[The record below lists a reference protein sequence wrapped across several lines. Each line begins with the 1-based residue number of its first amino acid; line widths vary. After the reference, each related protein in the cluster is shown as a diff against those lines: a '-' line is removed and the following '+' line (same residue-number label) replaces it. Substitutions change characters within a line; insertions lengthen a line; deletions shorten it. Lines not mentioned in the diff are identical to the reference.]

1 MNDFNWNY
9 NDVNNNSTN
18 DNDDADG
25 NDNGDDDGDDDDGD
39 DGDDNGDDEWLWTWA
54 NSLRVTKIQTPT
66 MQNTEDL
73 YLKMTCQHE
82 CSINKNKFTYVC
94 HAVASSVWL
103 DWLTCSHFVD
113 CTSFQYLYPWKR
125 SESIISPFAWKSFS
139 LIISSNHGEVMER
152 LIILVNLL
160 ETNNQ

>member
-1 MNDFNWNY
+1 MNDSNW
-9 NDVNNNSTN
+9 NDVNNKSIN
-18 DNDDADG
+18 DNGDADG
-25 NDNGDDDGDDDDGD
+25 DYNGDDDGDDDGPELIRW
-39 DGDDNGDDEWLWTWA
+39 EWQKSKLQRCKT
-54 NSLRVTKIQTPT
+54 LKICTC
-66 MQNTEDL
+66 
-73 YLKMTCQHE
+73 KMTCQHE

-139 LIISSNHGEVMER
+139 LIISSNHGEVMEK

>member
-73 YLKMTCQHE
+73 YLQDDMSTWMQHKQKQIYICLSC
-82 CSINKNKFTYVC
+82 CSFFCMAGLTY
-94 HAVASSVWL
+94 
-103 DWLTCSHFVD
+103 
-113 CTSFQYLYPWKR
+113 
-125 SESIISPFAWKSFS
+125 
-139 LIISSNHGEVMER
+139 M
-152 LIILVNLL
+152 
-160 ETNNQ
+160 